1 MWRLDKYT
9 KTIGLLKDA
18 QIFSISEILLVH
30 LVTLSFA
37 KGTSVGGFLGLST
50 GRFID
55 IITRALLYT
64 IQVLLSPYMYSQ
76 YCTYMSI
83 VQNIIIIRI
92 NLVCYCA

>member
-1 MWRLDKYT
+1 MWSINKYI

-18 QIFSISEILLVH
+18 QMNSISEILFVH
-30 LVTLSFA
+30 LTFA
-37 KGTSVGGFLGLST
+37 ISNRISVSGFLGLCT
-50 GRFID
+50 EQFLD

-64 IQVLLSPYMYSQ
+64 IQVLLSPYMYTQ

-83 VQNIIIIRI
+83 VQNIIIRI